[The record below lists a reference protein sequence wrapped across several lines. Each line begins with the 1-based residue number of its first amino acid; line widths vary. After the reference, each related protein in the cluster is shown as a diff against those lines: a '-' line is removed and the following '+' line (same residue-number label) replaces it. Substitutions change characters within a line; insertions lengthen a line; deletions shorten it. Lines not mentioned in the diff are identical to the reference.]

1 MGDAFKYRS
10 KAGGQFF
17 GLTFEDTMN
26 LKISNDKYIE
36 ELIDD
41 PHYIIKETGEIL
53 TKITR
58 TGKVSVNNV
67 WRNCVNKRKDGYQ
80 YISYKYKS
88 LQLHRVVY
96 RKFKGELNDR
106 LVINHIDGNPS
117 NNHIDNLELVTQ
129 SKNVEHSYRV
139 LKNPP
144 VIGSSKINKQIADEI
159 RKEYAENKNFLAI
172 CKKYSLAK
180 STISY
185 IINNKIWK

>member
-1 MGDAFKYRS
+1 
-10 KAGGQFF
+10 
-17 GLTFEDTMN
+17 MN
-26 LKISNDKYIE
+26 LKILNDKYIE
-36 ELIDD
+36 EIIND

-129 SKNVEHSYRV
+129 SKNLEHSYRV
-139 LKNPP
+139 LKKSP
-144 VIGSSKINKQIADEI
+144 VIGYSKINKQIADQI
-159 RKEYAENKNFLAI
+159 REEYKTIKSYKVLA
-172 CKKYSLAK
+172 KKYSLAK
-180 STISY
+180 TSVAY
-185 IINNKIWK
+185 IIKNRIWK

>member
-1 MGDAFKYRS
+1 
-10 KAGGQFF
+10 
-17 GLTFEDTMN
+17 MN

-36 ELIDD
+36 ELIND
-41 PHYIIKETGEIL
+41 PHYIIEETGEIL

-80 YISYKYKS
+80 YISYKYKK
-88 LQLHRVVY
+88 LQVHRIIY
-96 RKFKGELNDR
+96 KKFNGELSDK

-129 SKNVEHSYRV
+129 SKNIEHSYRV

-144 VIGSSKINKQIADEI
+144 IIGYSKINKQIADQI
-159 RKEYAENKNFLAI
+159 REEYKTIKSYKVLA
-172 CKKYSLAK
+172 KKYSLAK
-180 STISY
+180 TSVAY
-185 IINNKIWK
+185 IIKNRIWK